1 MAAQEES
8 FLTESAEVVA
18 DTPSQ
23 DTTPESALSTSA
35 AEAAAKEA
43 AEAAKAA
50 AEAAIEAAK
59 RAEEL
64 AVEAAKVAEAAAAEK
79 LRLEEEAAALR
90 IKEFV
95 DAQTELY
102 REIYSQLPKV
112 HTHICL
118 RIEEIIR
125 KEFLS
130 VDDLSN
136 NKLKD
141 ALKDLNENCTSAF
154 DEYINS
160 KESNNN
166 TSGDVVQANGETDSQ
181 IMDDKEDTTAAYGE
195 NESEVNT
202 ITVEQIENVV
212 KTIKDEK
219 IESEGGEKAVEPAS
233 VNNTE
238 ENDQTGM

>member
-181 IMDDKEDTTAAYGE
+181 IMDDKEDTKCE
-195 NESEVNT
+195 NESDVNT
-202 ITVEQIENVV
+202 INVELIEMEV
-212 KTIKDEK
+212 KTIKEEK

-238 ENDQTGM
+238 QNDQAGM

>member
-181 IMDDKEDTTAAYGE
+181 IMDDKEDTKCE
-195 NESEVNT
+195 NESDVNT
-202 ITVEQIENVV
+202 INVELIEMEV
-212 KTIKDEK
+212 KTIKEEK

-238 ENDQTGM
+238 QNDQTGM

>member
-181 IMDDKEDTTAAYGE
+181 IMDDKEDTKCE
-195 NESEVNT
+195 NESDVNT
-202 ITVEQIENVV
+202 INVELIEMEV
-212 KTIKDEK
+212 KTIKEEK
-219 IESEGGEKAVEPAS
+219 NESEGGEKAVEPAS

-238 ENDQTGM
+238 QNDQAGM